1 MILRDKII
9 QIKSIKEKDEF
20 GGFTRKDPTQTEIEC
35 KASLNTS
42 PEVATAYGPAGEQ
55 VLYVVTRIPL
65 DKEAFYLFKEKKY
78 TIRFQTDT
86 NRRLFYSTL
95 VEVKKGA

>member
-9 QIKSIKEKDEF
+9 QVKSTQEKDGF
-20 GGFTRKDPTQTEIEC
+20 GGFTRKNETHTEIEC
-35 KASLNTS
+35 KASFNTS

-55 VLYVVTRIPL
+55 VLYVVTRFPL

-78 TIRFQTDT
+78 AIRFQTD
-86 NRRLFYSTL
+86 NSRLFYSTF
-95 VEVKKGA
+95 VEVKKG

>member
-9 QIKSIKEKDEF
+9 QVKSEKEKDGF
-20 GGFTRKDPTQTEIEC
+20 GGFTRKNEMRTEIEC

-55 VLYVVTRIPL
+55 VLYVVTRFPL
-65 DKEAFYLFKEKKY
+65 DKEAFYLFKNRKY
-78 TIRFQTDT
+78 TVRFNT
-86 NRRLFYSTL
+86 NNNRLFYSTL
-95 VEVKKGA
+95 VEVKKG

>member
-9 QIKSIKEKDEF
+9 QVKSVKEKDGF
-20 GGFTRKDPTQTEIEC
+20 GGFSRKNEERTEIEC

-55 VLYVVTRIPL
+55 ILYVVTRVPL
-65 DKEAFYLFKEKKY
+65 DKEAFFLFDNKKY
-78 TIRFQTDT
+78 NIRFSTNT
-86 NRRLFYSTL
+86 NRLYYSTL
-95 VEVKKGA
+95 VEIKRG